1 VIFGLVCG
9 SALRSDDRDCLNILT
24 GEYLTGRIHLKT
36 NITFNLENKV
46 IIKFTLDF
54 DDYIPLV
61 RMRREGTEFN
71 NFSPL
76 IYANGQQNIQ
86 IKGREILDGQG
97 LSQKVKRR
105 IS

>member
-1 VIFGLVCG
+1 
-9 SALRSDDRDCLNILT
+9 
-24 GEYLTGRIHLKT
+24 
-36 NITFNLENKV
+36 
-46 IIKFTLDF
+46 
-54 DDYIPLV
+54 
-61 RMRREGTEFN
+61 MRREGTEFN